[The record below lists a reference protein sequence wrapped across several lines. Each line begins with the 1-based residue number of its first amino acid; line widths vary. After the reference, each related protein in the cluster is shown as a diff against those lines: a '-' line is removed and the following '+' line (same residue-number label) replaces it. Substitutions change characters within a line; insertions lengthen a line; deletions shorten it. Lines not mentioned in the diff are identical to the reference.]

1 MVRSYLHSLYAD
13 QQSKYARLLIVFYAT
28 KSYKIMFSNT
38 DTNNKRTL
46 SSSTIEGDRYEVKR
60 HNGKKYPH
68 LLNFYSVPPTEEITI
83 DEFESFAF
91 DRLQVL
97 KTLEGAILRN
107 KSEEEVKKYLEETS
121 NKWLPLHSNESG
133 KVYPLQEER
142 RKDHISHFIL
152 RLAYSRTEDLRN
164 WFLKYECA
172 LFKLRFLRENPV
184 EKLGFLNDENMRWK
198 SLNQAEKKLLNEKL
212 TKDELNTCS
221 IFVTTDGELCDLFEI
236 DFEKVPDLVA
246 RRVVYLREG
255 KAYVPVTQQ
264 LSLVMYEF
272 RQRLTKALELAS
284 KSFITLRNE
293 RIMPMLDEIIKQYD
307 GRTQTVNYSII
318 SNPIADNVHQLVDH
332 FPLCMQHLY
341 QNLCENHHLKH
352 YARIQ
357 FNLFLKGIG
366 LTVEESLAFWKKSFS
381 EIDESKFQRDYAYN
395 IRHNYGVEGKRQ
407 DYKPLNCMS
416 LITKHRPNSGEIHGC
431 PFREFSQPNLRTK
444 LVQMGVRNEEH
455 IREILN
461 LAEEEHYQ
469 VACTK
474 YFEITKGLLDKNND
488 NIIETI
494 EHPNEYLN
502 ASVLLEKNRM
512 KMNNKDK

>member
-1 MVRSYLHSLYAD
+1 MYL
-13 QQSKYARLLIVFYAT
+13 
-28 KSYKIMFSNT
+28 NT

-46 SSSTIEGDRYEVKR
+46 ASSTVGGERYEVKR
-60 HNGKKYPH
+60 HHGTKYPH

-97 KTLEGAILRN
+97 KALEGAILRN
-107 KSEEEVKKYLEETS
+107 KSEDDVKKYLEETS
-121 NKWLPLHSNESG
+121 NKWLPLHSNESS
-133 KVYPLQEER
+133 KAYPVQEER

-152 RLAYSRTEDLRN
+152 RLAYSRTEELRN

-172 LFKLRFLRENPV
+172 LFKLRFLRENPT
-184 EKLGFLNDENMRWK
+184 EKQAFLNDENMRWK
-198 SLNQAEKKLLNEKL
+198 SLNQAEKKLMKE
-212 TKDELNTCS
+212 ELNACS
-221 IFVTTDGELCDLFEI
+221 IPITTDGEFCDLFEI

-246 RRVVYLREG
+246 RRAVYLKEG
-255 KAYVPVTQQ
+255 KAYVPITQQ

-272 RQRLTKALELAS
+272 RQRLAKALELAS

-307 GRTQTVNYSII
+307 GRTQTSNYSVIN
-318 SNPIADNVHQLVDH
+318 NPIADNVHQLVDH

-381 EIDESKFQRDYAYN
+381 KVDEDKFQKDYAYN

-431 PFREFSQPNLRTK
+431 PFREFSQPNLRAK
-444 LVQMGVRNEEH
+444 LVQMGVRNDEH

-488 NIIETI
+488 SIIIETI

-502 ASVLLEKNRM
+502 ASVLLEKNRK
-512 KMNNKDK
+512 KMSNKDK